1 MTPPNTPPARPPADR
16 RRTPARRV
24 GARAGQACALAT
36 TLLVLGC
43 NGGGSGAPSGGP
55 TFVAFASD
63 FNGFRDWSSAPA
75 MQASTLPP
83 LDAGDGTNGL
93 GAADGGAADAGIHGG
108 PLTVYWKAPPPHGAT
123 TFPLG
128 TIIVKEPSDGDL
140 TTRQIFAMVKRG
152 GDFNPTGAVNW
163 EWFEL
168 QNVDSATVQIV
179 WRGFGPPAGET
190 YGGNPAFCN
199 GCHVIAAGNDDVW
212 SSALQL
218 TNF

>member
-1 MTPPNTPPARPPADR
+1 MRIA
-16 RRTPARRV
+16 
-24 GARAGQACALAT
+24 
-36 TLLVLGC
+36 VLGGG
-43 NGGGSGAPSGGP
+43 NGS
-55 TFVAFASD
+55 FA
-63 FNGFRDWSSAPA
+63 A
-75 MQASTLPP
+75 
-83 LDAGDGTNGL
+83 
-93 GAADGGAADAGIHGG
+93 AADFALMGHDVRLWRRDREAVTSHRAAG
-108 PLTVYWKAPPPHGAT
+108 
-123 TFPLG
+123 G

-199 GCHVIAAGNDDVW
+199 GCHVIAADNDDVW

-218 TNF
+218 SNF